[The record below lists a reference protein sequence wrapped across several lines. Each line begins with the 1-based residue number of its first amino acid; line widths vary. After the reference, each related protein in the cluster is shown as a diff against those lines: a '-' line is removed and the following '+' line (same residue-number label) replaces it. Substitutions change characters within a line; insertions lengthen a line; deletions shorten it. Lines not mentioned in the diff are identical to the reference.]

1 MRRYQVAEETL
12 VLADSTE
19 VPGLGH
25 LPVNAFLL
33 RGAEPLLVDTGLSTS
48 RARAGQITSVRW
60 RST

>member
-1 MRRYQVAEETL
+1 MRRYQVADETL

-33 RGAEPLLVDTGLSTS
+33 RGAEPLLVDTGLPTS
-48 RARAGQITSVRW
+48 RARAGQITSV
-60 RST
+60 